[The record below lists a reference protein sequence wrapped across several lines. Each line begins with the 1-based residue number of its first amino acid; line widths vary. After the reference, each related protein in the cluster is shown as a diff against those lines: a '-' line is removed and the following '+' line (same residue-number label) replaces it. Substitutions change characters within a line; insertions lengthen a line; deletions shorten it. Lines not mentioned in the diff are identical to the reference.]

1 MTQSSK
7 TKKTKLQTKLE
18 KLIWPNIDIQD
29 YDWNNINDYDWQVNE
44 YNWSTNNY
52 EPTNEQSTYIKSTLH
67 KIENLKNK

>member
-18 KLIWPNIDIQD
+18 KIIWPD
-29 YDWNNINDYDWQVNE
+29 INDDWQVNE
-44 YNWSTNNY
+44 YNWITNNY
-52 EPTNEQSTYIKSTLH
+52 EPTNEQSTYIKSALH